1 MKNAL
6 VDALVPVVAES
17 CKGVIGYIRHEVIGR
32 CKEGRA
38 ATTER
43 QPSQGF
49 SGQIGHDIVM
59 DVEDDVSR

>member
-17 CKGVIGYIRHEVIGR
+17 CKGVIGYIRHKVIGR
-32 CKEGRA
+32 CKEGRPQLRKDNQA
-38 ATTER
+38 KAFQDR
-43 QPSQGF
+43 S
-49 SGQIGHDIVM
+49 DIVM